1 MDKFKILIV
10 DDEPKICRILEEILE
25 AEGYATQFVLNGTD
39 AIKKLEKNDID
50 MVLLDIKLPD
60 IDGITLLKKFKKIKP
75 ELLVIMIS
83 AFGTVQ
89 LAVSALKSGAEDF
102 IEKPLETNR
111 ILMTI
116 KSAFKKF
123 ELKRQRDSYRTELLK
138 GYQIIG
144 KSQVVKELLELI
156 KKFAVTESIV
166 LILGETGTGKELV
179 AHNLHFLS
187 RRAGAPFIKVN
198 CAALP
203 GELIESEL
211 FGYERG
217 AFTGASRQK
226 KGYFEAAQNGT
237 LFLDEIGDMPLSAQ
251 AKVLHAIE
259 EQEIFHLG
267 GTKPIKI
274 DVRIICA
281 TNKNLSE
288 LIKTRKFREDLYH
301 RINVLSIT
309 IPPLRERAEDIPVLA
324 RYFLENA
331 CFDNNIPVKKFSS
344 QALNFL
350 KNFTWPGNVRQL
362 KHLMSKLVILIDEPV
377 IKVAHIKKILSFK
390 SMEDE
395 TYIKGGIKAAQ
406 MRFEREHIIK
416 ALNENNW
423 QISETARSLGIDRST
438 LFRKMKKLGIKR

>member
-89 LAVSALKSGAEDF
+89 LAVEALKSGAEDF

-111 ILMTI
+111 ILTTI

-156 KKFAVTESIV
+156 KKFAATESIV

-377 IKVAHIKKILSFK
+377 IKVAHIKEILSFK
-390 SMEDE
+390 SIEDE

>member
-60 IDGITLLKKFKKIKP
+60 IDGITLLKKFKKMKP

-89 LAVSALKSGAEDF
+89 LAVEALKSGAEDF

-111 ILMTI
+111 ILTTI

-123 ELKRQRDSYRTELLK
+123 ELKKQRDSYRTELLK

-144 KSQVVKELLELI
+144 KSEVVKELLELI
-156 KKFAVTESIV
+156 KKFAATESIV

-251 AKVLHAIE
+251 AKVLHSIE

-281 TNKNLSE
+281 TNQNLSE
-288 LIKTRKFREDLYH
+288 LIEARKFREDLYH

-309 IPPLRERAEDIPVLA
+309 IPPLRERVEDIPVLA

-362 KHLMSKLVILIDEPV
+362 KHLMSKIAILIDEPV

-390 SMEDE
+390 SIEDE

-416 ALNENNW
+416 TLNENNW

>member
-156 KKFAVTESIV
+156 KKFAATESIV

-288 LIKTRKFREDLYH
+288 LIEARKFREDLYH